1 MARALLL
8 AMVLAASA
16 LLPGMPR
23 PGMMPRLGNDAVAVT
38 GCTGPA
44 GDCDGDGVLDGDD
57 NCPAQPNADQRD
69 TDGDHIGD
77 VCDNCPLTANP
88 DQMDADGDGVGDAC
102 DVCPGHDDHVDQDYD
117 RVPDACDNC
126 PRSYNPTQADWNA
139 NGVGDACEDSDGD
152 GISDAGDNCVSVPN
166 PLQEDRDYDHI
177 GDACDPCTDTDGDGF
192 GDPGFP
198 ANTCPDDNCP
208 FKSNADQRDSD
219 GDGVGDACFICG
231 HLGARLP
238 VYSVVAQQTF
248 RTAIGHYTYY
258 PYIWGT
264 RFRGSACTERAT
276 LHSAWIQAQFS
287 PGSLIA
293 TASTGTAIRFLNS
306 PEYAFPTG
314 EVDGDIATGGGAV
327 SGTSARGFY
336 GLEGIVDTSGRNP
349 EVADCAAAMADARR
363 ASAFFAG
370 LPPTQVLGKVHI
382 HAGEVFTIHA
392 AENEVI
398 QIDSLLV
405 DSGPTTI
412 VCNERGEFGELDVVG
427 GPAVINVTKSVR
439 FANCSYVDAFDSAV
453 ILNVPGKGPSIRVG
467 RTLAVPAIL
476 APDRTLVVSG
486 TVDDSDTYLPNTW
499 VRKLLMS
506 GLSSVYTHEDPC
518 LYE

>member
-1 MARALLL
+1 
-8 AMVLAASA
+8 
-16 LLPGMPR
+16 
-23 PGMMPRLGNDAVAVT
+23 MMPRLGNDAVAVT

-370 LPPTQVLGKVHI
+370 LPPTQVLGKVHV

-427 GPAVINVTKSVR
+427 GPAVINVTESVR

>member
-370 LPPTQVLGKVHI
+370 LPPTQVLGKVHV